1 MRSIMSLLRMPFA
14 NPDMRPKIETRAI
27 IHTST
32 PPIRSDFCQYYTAL
46 AVAAAVE

>member
-1 MRSIMSLLRMPFA
+1 MRSVMSLLRMPFA
-14 NPDMRPKIETRAI
+14 NPELRLKLETRAI
-27 IHTST
+27 NHTST